1 MESTEANQLKLHRMV
16 YVTGIVGLSL
26 PPFFVG
32 NLMDIDPATSL
43 WLDLVP
49 CLLLIVV
56 MMVCIYLPGGK
67 MAGQIPWEAIV
78 EHEAKISLLNGDN
91 EMESEFLGGDSI
103 DMSKSSQKTVPMLA
117 APATGREEEL
127 VQTARSGSLLGYTAT
142 PADSQYASGNG
153 ETMEICRVW
162 LIQTNKQY
170 AFSLYSLCISTYSFF
185 LLPRSFFSNC
195 VLVSF
200 TLFGHP
206 LGIVVCFDRCL
217 GRCAAA
223 ELEQLLGL
231 GKQRGL
237 EGFVLPI
244 AEPNLHTIIYLVVAD
259 V

>member
-1 MESTEANQLKLHRMV
+1 
-16 YVTGIVGLSL
+16 
-26 PPFFVG
+26 
-32 NLMDIDPATSL
+32 
-43 WLDLVP
+43 
-49 CLLLIVV
+49 
-56 MMVCIYLPGGK
+56 

-103 DMSKSSQKTVPMLA
+103 DMSKSSQKTVPMLS
-117 APATGREEEL
+117 APTTGREEEL
-127 VQTARSGSLLGYTAT
+127 VQTTPSGSLLGYTAT
-142 PADSQYASGNG
+142 PADSQYASANG
-153 ETMEICRVW
+153 ETMEICCVW
-162 LIQTNKQY
+162 LIQTNKQTNKQY
-170 AFSLYSLCISTYSFF
+170 AFSLYSLCISTYSLF
-185 LLPRSFFSNC
+185 LLPRSFLSNSI
-195 VLVSF
+195 LVSF

-206 LGIVVCFDRCL
+206 LGIVVCFDRCF
-217 GRCAAA
+217 GRCAAT

>member
-1 MESTEANQLKLHRMV
+1 MV

-43 WLDLVP
+43 WLNLVP

-142 PADSQYASGNG
+142 PADSQYASANG
-153 ETMEICRVW
+153 ETMEICCVW
-162 LIQTNKQY
+162 LIQTNKQTICVFVLFVVHINLLTLL
-170 AFSLYSLCISTYSFF
+170 ASTQF
-185 LLPRSFFSNC
+185 PSNS

-206 LGIVVCFDRCL
+206 LGIIVCFDRCFRR
-217 GRCAAA
+217 GATA
-223 ELEQLLGL
+223 ELEQLLGF
-231 GKQRGL
+231 GKKRGL